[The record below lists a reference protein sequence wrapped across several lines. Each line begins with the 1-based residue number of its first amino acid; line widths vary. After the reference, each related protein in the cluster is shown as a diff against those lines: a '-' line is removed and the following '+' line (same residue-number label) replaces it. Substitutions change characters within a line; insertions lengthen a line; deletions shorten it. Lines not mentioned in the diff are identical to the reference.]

1 MSVLLAFLSFFILG
15 NRRGVDQVKREKIAK
30 TINYFKCKSITFSWV
45 VSFIPIYQILFQLY
59 QRRLTCLNTDVPA
72 CRCHC
77 SNIFAM
83 SEEVS
88 KINNFSI
95 LKKLKNCAPCDYL
108 LFRKNPTTVVTPVV
122 DTLGV
127 KNVLRDARFNRSV

>member
-1 MSVLLAFLSFFILG
+1 MGCFVYTNISDFILTLP
-15 NRRGVDQVKREKIAK
+15 KKI
-30 TINYFKCKSITFSWV
+30 I
-45 VSFIPIYQILFQLY
+45 
-59 QRRLTCLNTDVPA
+59 LTCLNTDVPD

-83 SEEVS
+83 AEEIS

-95 LKKLKNCAPCDYL
+95 LKKLKTCAPCDYL

-122 DTLGV
+122 DTLGA
-127 KNVLRDARFNRSV
+127 KNVLRDACLGESAEKNVCSVGMW